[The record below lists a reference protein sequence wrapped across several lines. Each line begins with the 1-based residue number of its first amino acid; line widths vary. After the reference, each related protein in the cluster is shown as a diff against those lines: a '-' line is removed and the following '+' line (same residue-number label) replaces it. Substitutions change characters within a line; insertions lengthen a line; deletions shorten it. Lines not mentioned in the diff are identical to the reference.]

1 MQKEK
6 ALSIHDLFTS
16 FCHLRTTA
24 RSLRLRLRLLPVLFF
39 LFLTWFPS
47 KSEAYDVVYDP
58 VNWVEN
64 LLQYIQH
71 LDQTSIQ
78 STISAT
84 ESTISQIT
92 SVISQYTQ
100 YISHLENLVQQATGT
115 IADKVAFVEGL
126 YSEITS
132 IPTSFENAFQG
143 ILNIP
148 NNFMNSLNGMTSAW
162 GTYSNSTDPIDRY
175 LGSAVASLQQLVSSL
190 NNFGKW
196 NSIPYNPS
204 QYAANLN
211 QALAAQ
217 ALKNSKDTNQTLTT
231 LQAKAKSATTLQT
244 GQSVGNT
251 ISIQDLAARNQ
262 QTSLQAAGNIYEV
275 QNQDA
280 LDKYN
285 NTVIA
290 GKEEI
295 GMSNLYGGFN
305 P

>member
-1 MQKEK
+1 M
-6 ALSIHDLFTS
+6 
-16 FCHLRTTA
+16 
-24 RSLRLRLRLLPVLFF
+24 
-39 LFLTWFPS
+39 
-47 KSEAYDVVYDP
+47 
-58 VNWVEN
+58 
-64 LLQYIQH
+64 
-71 LDQTSIQ
+71 
-78 STISAT
+78 
-84 ESTISQIT
+84 
-92 SVISQYTQ
+92 
-100 YISHLENLVQQATGT
+100 
-115 IADKVAFVEGL
+115 EGL
-126 YSEITS
+126 YSEIMS
-132 IPTSFENAFQG
+132 IPTSFENAFQD
-143 ILNIP
+143 ILRIP

-175 LGSAVASLQQLVSSL
+175 LASAVASLQQLVSSL
-190 NNFGKW
+190 NNARNW
-196 NSIPYNPS
+196 NGTPYNPS

-231 LQAKAKSATTLQT
+231 LQAKAKAATTLQT
-244 GQSVGNT
+244 GQGVGNT

-285 NTVIA
+285 NTVIT